1 MNFVLVFINHSSY
14 ETQIISVLSITVVF
28 AVWYKIFY
36 WMRLFEEP
44 AFFMNLLYKTLFGI
58 VPFTFMSLILLL
70 MYSNMIYIM
79 NSQSQ
84 GAPILD
90 TIVEVPFLNEII
102 NMYLLVIG
110 EYSFENFNDSGPM
123 TSFVCWL
130 IFFSAT
136 FML

>member
-1 MNFVLVFINHSSY
+1 
-14 ETQIISVLSITVVF
+14 
-28 AVWYKIFY
+28 
-36 WMRLFEEP
+36 
-44 AFFMNLLYKTLFGI
+44 
-58 VPFTFMSLILLL
+58 

-123 TSFVCWL
+123 TSFFCWL